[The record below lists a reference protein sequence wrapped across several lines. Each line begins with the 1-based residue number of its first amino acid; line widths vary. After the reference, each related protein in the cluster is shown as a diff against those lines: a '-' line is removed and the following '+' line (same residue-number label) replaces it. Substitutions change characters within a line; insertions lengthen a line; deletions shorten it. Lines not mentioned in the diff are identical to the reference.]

1 MDAEFARAAPVPAGV
16 RGFGARLLDIG
27 FIAFLLLM
35 FVGLSPFAPRDAVTM
50 TAKAAGEGDVLR
62 QIAFLSVFALIAGT
76 ALWRKG
82 LTAFRAIPVALA
94 LTLAW
99 CLASAL
105 WSVEPDVTLR
115 RVVLAAIVIL
125 SSLFAVEALGVERSL
140 RIWRS
145 VLIGI
150 LIVNW
155 VSVFVLPE
163 AVHLPGDTE
172 EAVVGGWRGLYFH
185 KNVAGAV
192 SAVSAIVFLFH
203 ALRSRRW
210 SEWLLFALAVGFT
223 VMSQSKTSAGFL
235 AIALT
240 FAGFYRLMGR
250 SALDRLIVVA
260 LIGFLMLVAAAA
272 TLAWWDSIA
281 AFFRDPTNFTGRAAI
296 WQAEIAYIG
305 DHPFLGAGF
314 GAFADTGLRSPLYT
328 YMDAFWIGNIPHGH
342 SGYLELA
349 VVTGL
354 TGLALAVVALIILP
368 ALDFRRIMVGQPWI
382 AALAFG
388 LFAFVALHNT
398 MESDFLE
405 NDNPQWVAFLFA
417 IAFARLMRREIE
429 SRP

>member
-1 MDAEFARAAPVPAGV
+1 MVAEAARVAPAPAARRAFDAW
-16 RGFGARLLDIG
+16 LLDMG
-27 FIAFLLLM
+27 FVAFLLLM

-50 TAKAAGEGDVLR
+50 AAKATGEGDALR
-62 QIAFLSVFALIAGT
+62 QIAFLSVFALIVGT

-82 LTAFRAIPVALA
+82 LAAFRAISIPLV

-115 RVVLAAIVIL
+115 RVILAAIVIMSALL
-125 SSLFAVEALGVERSL
+125 SIEALGVERSL
-140 RIWRS
+140 RIWRY

-150 LIVNW
+150 LLVNW
-155 VSVFVLPE
+155 ISVFVLPE
-163 AVHLPGDTE
+163 AVHLPGDIE
-172 EAVVGGWRGLYFH
+172 ESVVGGWRGLYFH

-203 ALRSRRW
+203 ALKSRRW
-210 SEWLLFALAVGFT
+210 TEWLLFALAVGFT
-223 VMSQSKTSAGFL
+223 VMSQSKTSLGFL
-235 AIALT
+235 AIALV

-250 SALDRLIVVA
+250 SGLDRV
-260 LIGFLMLVAAAA
+260 IGFVAIGFIALAAVAA
-272 TLAWWDSIA
+272 TIAWWDSIA
-281 AFFRDPTNFTGRAAI
+281 TFFRDPTHFTGRAAI

-354 TGLALAVVALIILP
+354 TGLALALLALVLLP
-368 ALDFRRIMVGQPWI
+368 ALDFRRIMPGQAW
-382 AALAFG
+382 LTTMAFTI
-388 LFAFVALHNT
+388 FAFVALHNI

-417 IAFARLMRREIE
+417 IAFARLERRQIE
-429 SRP
+429 GRQ